1 MDPKPASLDQAQ
13 LTLDDCVNFI
23 TMLVIPPSVSEI
35 RKYGLSEIQYKY
47 HEILWSFSMK
57 RFRELTKFSVFRY
70 VLSHFLKQ
78 KLVSYRQHPKD
89 TIETDSE
96 VYENAILKLLKIID
110 ASGLK

>member
-47 HEILWSFSMK
+47 HEIL
-57 RFRELTKFSVFRY
+57 
-70 VLSHFLKQ
+70 
-78 KLVSYRQHPKD
+78 
-89 TIETDSE
+89 
-96 VYENAILKLLKIID
+96 
-110 ASGLK
+110 